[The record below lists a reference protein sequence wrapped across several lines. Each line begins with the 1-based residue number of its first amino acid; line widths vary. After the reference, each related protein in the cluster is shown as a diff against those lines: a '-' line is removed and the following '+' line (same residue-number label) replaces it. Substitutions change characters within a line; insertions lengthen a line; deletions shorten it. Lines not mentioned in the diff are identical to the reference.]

1 MNSVAVKT
9 MYFYKGTTFPMGTTE
24 KGANQ
29 YKFSKDITKG
39 SIEMIMAG
47 LKDGISKEEQI
58 KDYLEQLNQ
67 IEGEMCK
74 IEKVV
79 KDGWVMETQ
88 KCLDMLCDRFGKDDL
103 ELMTMWCLNIN
114 ALIVMK
120 ALKNDND
127 NGVLFQCEMA

>member
-9 MYFYKGTTFPMGTTE
+9 MYFYKGTTFPLGTTE

-58 KDYLEQLNQ
+58 KDYLERRMQFFSLMKFIGSANPN
-67 IEGEMCK
+67 K
-74 IEKVV
+74 I
-79 KDGWVMETQ
+79 
-88 KCLDMLCDRFGKDDL
+88 RS
-103 ELMTMWCLNIN
+103 
-114 ALIVMK
+114 
-120 ALKNDND
+120 
-127 NGVLFQCEMA
+127 

>member
-9 MYFYKGTTFPMGTTE
+9 MYFYKGTTFPLGTTE
-24 KGANQ
+24 VGKRQ
-29 YKFSKDITKG
+29 YEFSKSITKG

-58 KDYLEQLNQ
+58 KDYLEQLNK

-74 IEKVV
+74 IEKEV
-79 KDGWVMETQ
+79 KDGWVRKTR
-88 KCLDMLCDRFGKDDL
+88 KCLDMLCDRLGTS
-103 ELMTMWCLNIN
+103 EEQMMTMWCLNIN